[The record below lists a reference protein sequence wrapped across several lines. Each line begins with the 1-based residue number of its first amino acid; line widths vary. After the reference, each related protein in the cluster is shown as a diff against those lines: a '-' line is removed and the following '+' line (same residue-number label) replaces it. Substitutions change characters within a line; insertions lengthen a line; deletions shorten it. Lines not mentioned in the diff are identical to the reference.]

1 LTYPTS
7 PRSAL
12 SRRSFLG
19 VSALGLLGL
28 AGCRSAV
35 DQAAQTGGASATP
48 KPGGTLVTT
57 VAAEP
62 FPNAYFT
69 GRPGNIFWNRNVL
82 ETLVLIDEKAKPHG
96 LLATKW
102 EFRDSNK
109 ALVFTLRDGVKF
121 HSGRDFTAQDVV
133 FTIEHAV
140 AGDGLSNFVGAM
152 KGWQVTASGP
162 LEVTLT
168 SPRPLQETALDILDA
183 TPIVDQESYQGLQ
196 DGSKVV
202 GTGPFLWAAYKAGT
216 EITLK
221 RNDSYWEKSLPYLD
235 GIDITVIKDS
245 TAQLAALRT
254 GRAQLANGLTIQDA
268 KTVVDDKKFHL
279 DQNHGL
285 VYGIGFDVNQGPFT
299 NPDLRRAIGYAIDRD
314 RIKDQ
319 VFGGVGTTTSLP
331 WSADA
336 VGYPKDLENKYTFDQ
351 DKAKQLIKDAGASGA
366 TFEIAL
372 HALPVPR
379 AIYQILARNLTDV
392 GLAPAPLELSPADFE
407 PRRAAG
413 KLGPAFLTWTAVAG
427 LPPALMLDA
436 LAELRPGT
444 NTSRFVDA
452 TYQQQAA
459 DLVAAAD
466 DKATTS
472 ALRKVSETLQDDAF
486 FQTYAIVPTTTVRA
500 DADHGDLIGRYGR
513 SMRDTYLA
521 G

>member
-19 VSALGLLGL
+19 VSALGVLGL

-82 ETLVLIDEKAKPHG
+82 ETLVLIDEKAKVHG

-102 EFRDSNK
+102 EFRDGNK
-109 ALVFTLRDGVKF
+109 TVVFQLREGVKF

-133 FTIEHAV
+133 FTIERAV
-140 AGDGLSNFVGAM
+140 AGDGLSNLVGAT
-152 KGWQVTASGP
+152 KGWQATASGQH
-162 LEVTLT
+162 EVTIT
-168 SPRPLQETALDILDA
+168 SPRPLQEVAFDILDGF
-183 TPIVDQESYQGLQ
+183 PIIDQESYQGLQ
-196 DGSKVV
+196 DGSKVI
-202 GTGPFLWAAYKAGT
+202 GTGPFVWSSYRPGT

-221 RNDSYWEKSLPYLD
+221 RNDSYWEKGLPYLD
-235 GIDITVIKDS
+235 GIDVTVIKDS

-279 DQNHGL
+279 DENHGL

-299 NPDLRRAIGYAIDRD
+299 NPDLRRAIGYAIDRE
-314 RIKDQ
+314 RIKSQ
-319 VFGGVGTTTSLP
+319 VFGDIGTITSLP
-331 WSADA
+331 WSDNA
-336 VGYPKDLENKYTFDQ
+336 VGYPKDLGKTYTFDQ
-351 DKAKQLIKDAGASGA
+351 DKARQLIQKAGANGVS
-366 TFEIAL
+366 FEIAL

-379 AIYQILARNLTDV
+379 AIYQILARNLADV
-392 GLAPAPLELSPADFE
+392 GLAPSPLELSSADFE

-413 KLGPAFLTWTAVAG
+413 KLAPAFLTWTAVAAQ
-427 LPPALMLDA
+427 PPALMVDA
-436 LAELRPGT
+436 LAELRPDV

-452 TYQQQAA
+452 TYQKQVA
-459 DLVAAAD
+459 DLIAASD
-466 DKATTS
+466 DKATAV
-472 ALRKVSETLQDDAF
+472 ALKDVSQTLLDEAF
-486 FQTYAIVPTTTVRA
+486 FHTYAIVPTTTVRA
-500 DADHGDLIGRYGR
+500 DADRDNLIGRYGR
-513 SMRDTYLA
+513 SMRAAYLA

>member
-1 LTYPTS
+1 MYPS
-7 PRSAL
+7 QV

-19 VSALGLLGL
+19 LSALGVLTV

-35 DQAAQTGGASATP
+35 DEAAQTGGASATP
-48 KPGGTLVTT
+48 KPGGTLVGT

-96 LLATKW
+96 LLTTKW
-102 EFRDSNK
+102 EFLDGNK
-109 ALVFTLRDGVKF
+109 TLVFTLREGVKF

-133 FTIEHAV
+133 FTIERAV
-140 AGDGLSNFVGAM
+140 AGDGLSNLVGAM
-152 KGWQVTASGP
+152 TGWQATASGQF
-162 LEVTLT
+162 EVTVT
-168 SPRPLQETALDILDA
+168 SPRPLQETALDILDGI
-183 TPIVDQESYQGLQ
+183 PIVDQESYQGLQ
-196 DGSKVV
+196 DGSKVI
-202 GTGPFLWAAYKAGT
+202 GTGPFVWSGYRPGT

-221 RNDSYWEKSLPYLD
+221 RNDSYWEKGLPYLD

-245 TAQLAALRT
+245 TAQLTALRT
-254 GRAQLANGLTIQDA
+254 GRAQLANGLTIQDSM
-268 KTVVDDKKFHL
+268 TVVDEKAFHL
-279 DQNHGL
+279 DENHGL

-299 NPDLRRAIGYAIDRD
+299 NPDLRRAIGYAIDRE
-314 RIKDQ
+314 RIKSQ
-319 VFGGVGTTTSLP
+319 VFGGIGTITSLP
-331 WSADA
+331 WSENA
-336 VGYPKDLENKYTFDQ
+336 VGYPKDLANTYTFDQ
-351 DKAKQLIKDAGASGA
+351 AKARELIQKAGANGA
-366 TFEIAL
+366 SFEIAL

-379 AIYQILARNLTDV
+379 AIYQILARNLADV
-392 GLAPAPLELSPADFE
+392 GLSPSPLELSSADFE

-413 KLGPAFLTWTAVAG
+413 KLGPAYLTWTAVAG
-427 LPPALMLDA
+427 QPPALMVDA

-459 DLVAAAD
+459 ELISAAD

-472 ALRKVSETLQDDAF
+472 ALAAISKTLQDEAF
-486 FQTYAIVPTTTVRA
+486 FQTYAIIPTTTVRA
-500 DADHGDLIGRYGR
+500 DADRDNLIGRYGR
-513 SMRDTYLA
+513 SMRAAYLA